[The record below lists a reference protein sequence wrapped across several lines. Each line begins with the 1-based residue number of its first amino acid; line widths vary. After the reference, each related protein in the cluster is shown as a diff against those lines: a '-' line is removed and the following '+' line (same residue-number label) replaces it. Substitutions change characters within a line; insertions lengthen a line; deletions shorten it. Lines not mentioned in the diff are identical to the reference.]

1 MLGVLLVLHGSKIP
15 EWKDV
20 GIKYA
25 EYLSRYFK
33 LVEFGFLEFN
43 KPTLSEALSNLL
55 AKGADK
61 IVVVPLLFATGT
73 HFKRDIPR
81 LLGIDGDEKK
91 IQYMGKKIEIIIAD
105 PLGFDEKIGE
115 VLVKRVNETYNKN
128 C

>member
-25 EYLSRYFK
+25 EYLSRYFN

-91 IQYMGKKIEIIIAD
+91 IQYMGKEIEIIIAD

-128 C
+128 Y

>member
-25 EYLSRYFK
+25 EYLSRYFN

-91 IQYMGKKIEIIIAD
+91 IQYMGKEIEIIIAD

>member
-25 EYLSRYFK
+25 EYLSKYFS

-73 HFKRDIPR
+73 HFRRDIPR
-81 LLGIDGDEKK
+81 LLGIDNDEKK
-91 IQYMGKKIEIIIAD
+91 IRYMGREIEITIAD

-128 C
+128 Y

>member
-25 EYLSRYFK
+25 EYLSRYFN

-73 HFKRDIPR
+73 HFKRDIPK
-81 LLGIDGDEKK
+81 LLGINNDEKK
-91 IQYMGKKIEIIIAD
+91 IQYMGKEIEIIIAD

-128 C
+128 Y